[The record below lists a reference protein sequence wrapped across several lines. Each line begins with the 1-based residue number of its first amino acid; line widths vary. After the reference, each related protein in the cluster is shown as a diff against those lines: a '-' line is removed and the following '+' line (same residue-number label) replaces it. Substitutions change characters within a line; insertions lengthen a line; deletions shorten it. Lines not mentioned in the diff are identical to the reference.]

1 MALIT
6 FLSDFGNSDYYV
18 AAMKAK
24 VYQADPGLNIIDIS
38 HNIAHFNIAHASFVL
53 KSVYQSF
60 PEGSVHLVAVS
71 ASTDA
76 NQRFIGIELNNHF
89 FVGADNGVLSLLDER
104 PPSQIVVLNEPENNH
119 RKFPERD
126 ILIQAAI
133 ALAQGK
139 KLIDV
144 GQGYEGMKRLLNKQF
159 RATRQ
164 KISGSVIHVD
174 HYGNLITN
182 IPQQDFDI
190 LSKNKRFRITY
201 GRSTATEIQ
210 ESIANVVHGET
221 FHIFN
226 SLGLLE
232 IGINMGNGSQ
242 LLGLS
247 YDSPIHILFEE

>member
-6 FLSDFGNSDYYV
+6 FLSDFGDSDHYV
-18 AAMKAK
+18 AAIKAK
-24 VYQADPGLNIIDIS
+24 IYQADPDIKIIDIS
-38 HNIAHFNIAHASFVL
+38 HHVARFNIAHASFVL

-60 PEGSVHLVAVS
+60 PEGTVHLVAVS

-76 NQRFIGIELNNHF
+76 NQRYIGIELNNHF

-104 PPSQIVVLNEPENNH
+104 PPNAVVVLNEPEDGH
-119 RKFPERD
+119 SKFPERD
-126 ILIQAAI
+126 LLSMAAVE
-133 ALAQGK
+133 LAKGK
-139 KLIDV
+139 DLTGV
-144 GQGYEGMKRLLNKQF
+144 GQRFEGMKSLLNKQF

-190 LSKNKRFRITY
+190 LSKNKRYKITY
-201 GRSTATEIQ
+201 GRTTAHEIQ
-210 ESIANVVHGET
+210 ENIANVVHGET

-232 IGINMGNGSQ
+232 IGINMGNGSE

-247 YDSPIHILFEE
+247 YDSPIHIIFEE